1 MSKSFDVAISSWSL
15 GLNSPVLRRPIRPIV
30 LRHGD
35 FEDKYDFHSVFY
47 DCFWSADGKS
57 LRLIGPALMNLQKDL
72 KLRFFAVPGGE
83 ELKPVALSRVFI
95 TDLVFK
101 APRKLQSLRIESKA
115 GTAFIVPQPNLSNL
129 FEGRRVLM
137 TLSQNNE
144 LEWIRD
150 WIIWHQRLHGC
161 DAALVYDNNSTRYD
175 VSELKGCLASIPGI
189 TGVALSWPFRYGPF
203 DGRLPLTYDLW
214 EGHFCQFGMLEHARY
229 RFLATA
235 RCALNL
241 DIDELVTCPGEKSIC
256 KLTETS
262 SRGHLK
268 FSGKWVETYRSSG
281 TDPLSKPLHRDFW
294 HRKAERTQGC
304 ENKYAVVPSRIP
316 DDAQFGVHDIFGY
329 ADSRL
334 PEGVELRH
342 FKALNTN
349 WSVDRPGRLKQRTDG
364 DNADETLAPDER
376 LAKLLNRTFS
386 DVDRSMSTPPTRSK
400 DTATYQSRQRSAHL
414 LRINKLEAA
423 NEVAREAIAAAPDW
437 PALRLH
443 HAVILDRMG
452 DAEDSRREKD
462 EAQRLQD
469 ADALPHFDNGRYLLH
484 TGDWGGSARSLR
496 RAMRI
501 SPRFAPTYLT
511 LARLYWASGRH
522 GAAERFLRRG
532 LRRAAPSAH
541 IHYALGEVL
550 SSAGRRSEA
559 IAHASKAISLD
570 PENDNLYLLRSRLL
584 REQGNP
590 LEALADIDK
599 ALALLSDP
607 SRHLAQINAAIDRPF
622 DVTYPSP
629 DRCIAK
635 LERIRC
641 LLQMGDLKS
650 AATQSISLVEDYPNQ
665 PYPHEA
671 RYLVLISQNQ
681 KTAAK
686 KHLREALTLARRNVD
701 QLPAQTLGRFKERDW
716 YEGRLMYL
724 WYLLHLAERP
734 DDAAELLKQGLQ
746 FYPDSHFTTVRLS
759 DTLSPK
765 AHSPEFVSLIESSI
779 KRFPREPRFWSEY
792 ARLLEASGNKGGAK
806 AAYVRAIGLG
816 LRQPWVMSHLAHLL
830 ISDSARTAT
839 DIAKAKEL
847 LITALSYNDSDA
859 LSHYRLSETL
869 WAENK
874 MTDALAS
881 LRAAVK
887 HSHDTA
893 WLWSHLGGKLIEVG
907 EFAEAAT
914 ALAHAEGLQREDML
928 TQFRLGRLAE
938 ESGDIDE
945 ASLRMAKALAI
956 DPTPAWL
963 WRHYANLLKRAG
975 KIEEADIALLKAKTS
990 A

>member
-1 MSKSFDVAISSWSL
+1 MSKSFDVSISSWSL
-15 GLNSPVLRRPIRPIV
+15 GLHSPVIRRPVRPIV

-35 FEDKYDFHSVFY
+35 FDDKYDFHSVFY

-57 LRLIGPALMNLQKDL
+57 LRLIGPALMNLQQDL
-72 KLRFFAVPGGE
+72 KLRFFAMPGGE

-95 TDLVFK
+95 TDLTFK
-101 APRKLQSLRIESKA
+101 ASRKLQSLRIESKA
-115 GTAFIVPQPNLSNL
+115 GTAFIVPQPNLSSL

-256 KLTETS
+256 KLTEAS
-262 SRGHLK
+262 PRGHLK

-281 TDPLSKPLHRDFW
+281 TAPLSKPLHRDFW

-349 WSVDRPGRLKQRTDG
+349 WSVDRPGRLKQRTAGDG
-364 DNADETLAPDER
+364 ADETLAPDKR
-376 LAKLLNRTFS
+376 LATLLKRAFS
-386 DVDRSMSTPPTRSK
+386 GVDSSLSAPPTRSK
-400 DTATYQSRQRSAHL
+400 DTAICQSRQRSAHL

-423 NEVAREAIAAAPDW
+423 NEVARETIAAAPGW

-452 DAEDSRREKD
+452 DAEGAQGERD

-469 ADALPHFDNGRYLLH
+469 TDALPHFDNGRYLLH
-484 TGDWGGSARSLR
+484 SGDWGGSARSLR
-496 RAMRI
+496 RAIQI
-501 SPRFAPTYLT
+501 SPRFAPAYLT

-522 GAAERFLRRG
+522 RAAEQFLRRG

-541 IHYALGEVL
+541 IHHALAEVL
-550 SSAGRRSEA
+550 SSAGRRGEA
-559 IAHASKAISLD
+559 IAHAGKAISLD
-570 PENDNLYLLRSRLL
+570 PGNDNLYLFRSRLL
-584 REQGNP
+584 REHGKP
-590 LEALADIDK
+590 VEALADIDK
-599 ALALLSDP
+599 ALELLSDP
-607 SRHLAQINAAIDRPF
+607 SRHLGQINAAIDRPF

-629 DRCIAK
+629 DQCIAQ

-641 LLQMGDLKS
+641 LLQLGDLKS
-650 AATQSISLVEDYPNQ
+650 AASQSNSLVEDYPNQ

-671 RYLVLISQNQ
+671 RYLVLISQAQ
-681 KTAAK
+681 KAAAK
-686 KHLREALTLARRNVD
+686 KHLKEALTLARRNVD
-701 QLPAQTLGRFKERDW
+701 QLPAQTLGRFKEKDW

-724 WYLLHLAERP
+724 WYLLHVAERP

-746 FYPDSHFTTVRLS
+746 FYPDSHVTTVRLS
-759 DTLSPK
+759 DTLSSQS
-765 AHSPEFVSLIESSI
+765 HSSEYASLIENST
-779 KRFPREPRFWSEY
+779 KRFPREPRFWSEH
-792 ARLLEASGNKGGAK
+792 ARLLEASGNKLGAK
-806 AAYVRAIGLG
+806 AAYLRAIGLG

-830 ISDSARTAT
+830 INDSARTAA
-839 DIAKAKEL
+839 DISRAKEL
-847 LITALSYNDSDA
+847 LVAALSYSDSDA
-859 LSHYRLSETL
+859 LSHYRLAEAL
-869 WAENK
+869 WAENR
-874 MTDALAS
+874 TADALSS
-881 LRAAVK
+881 LRAAVR
-887 HSHDTA
+887 HSRDTA

-907 EFAEAAT
+907 EFAEAAK
-914 ALAHAEGLQREDML
+914 ALAHAESLQRDDML

-938 ESGDIDE
+938 ECGDIDE
-945 ASLRMAKALAI
+945 AASRMAIALAI

-963 WRHYANLLKRAG
+963 WRHYANMLKRVG
-975 KIEEADIALLKAKTS
+975 KIEEANVAMSKAKAS